1 MEQSGRYPYK
11 DYALKKAATSTTS
24 HTYNLPERGGDVE
37 KYRIVNYIE
46 VDGEDIPMEKLS
58 EEKRSKLSC
67 LLADKMMISAGYK
80 RKTA

>member
-1 MEQSGRYPYK
+1 MDRRRQENDKK
-11 DYALKKAATSTTS
+11 DNASSTTS
-24 HTYNLPERGGDVE
+24 HTYNLSERGGDVE

-46 VDGEDIPMEKLS
+46 VDGEDVPMEKLS
-58 EEKRSKLSC
+58 EEKRSKLPC

>member
-1 MEQSGRYPYK
+1 
-11 DYALKKAATSTTS
+11 
-24 HTYNLPERGGDVE
+24 VE

-58 EEKRSKLSC
+58 EEKRSKLPC

>member
-1 MEQSGRYPYK
+1 M
-11 DYALKKAATSTTS
+11 
-24 HTYNLPERGGDVE
+24 E

-46 VDGEDIPMEKLS
+46 VDGEVIPMEKLS
-58 EEKRSKLSC
+58 EEKRSKLPC

>member
-1 MEQSGRYPYK
+1 MGRWGK
-11 DYALKKAATSTTS
+11 ERVDNVRSTTS
-24 HTYNLPERGGDVE
+24 HTYNLSERGGDVE

-58 EEKRSKLSC
+58 EEKRSKLPC